1 MESYVV
7 KRPTYAASYALLKR
21 LLYKKKITLE
31 QFEEIALL
39 MADCQVCDPIDSH
52 NCGVSE
58 NP

>member
-1 MESYVV
+1 MEPYVV
-7 KRPTYAASYALLKR
+7 KRLTYAASYALLKR
-21 LLYKKKITLE
+21 LLYQKKITLE

-39 MADCQVCDPIDSH
+39 MADSQVCDPIDSH